1 MTDTHICEWNIL
13 GETLGE
19 IQNIV
24 DYLTKIVIRQKI
36 NIGQRTDGFH
46 VTEVVY
52 LLSNASWWFQL

>member
-1 MTDTHICEWNIL
+1 MEFIQLPYRNIL

-24 DYLTKIVIRQKI
+24 DYSTKIVIRQII
-36 NIGQRTDGFH
+36 NIGQQTDGFH
-46 VTEVVY
+46 VTEAVY

>member
-1 MTDTHICEWNIL
+1 MEFIQLPYRNIL

-24 DYLTKIVIRQKI
+24 DYLTKIVICQII

-52 LLSNASWWFQL
+52 L